1 MNDILNSKNKFLNLI
16 NLHLYDIYFSKP
28 QHDHTQKKLKKKKN
42 PNNTISIVIEFIA
55 NTNHEIQ
62 I

>member
-16 NLHLYDIYFSKP
+16 NLHLLWQLFLKTSTWSP
-28 QHDHTQKKLKKKKN
+28 KKK
-42 PNNTISIVIEFIA
+42 PLNNTISIVIEFIA
-55 NTNHEIQ
+55 NIDHEIQ